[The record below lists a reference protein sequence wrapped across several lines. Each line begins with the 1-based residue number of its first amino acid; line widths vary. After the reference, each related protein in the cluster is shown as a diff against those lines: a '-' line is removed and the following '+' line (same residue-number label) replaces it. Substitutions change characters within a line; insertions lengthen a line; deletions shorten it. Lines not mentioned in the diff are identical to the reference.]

1 MKLITLNCHSLIE
14 EDYEEKFSLFIGG
27 ICAERPDILALQEV
41 NQTMGGPEVSPEEL
55 IQTGYIPPGG
65 DTSPLPV
72 RRDNHGFRCA
82 KALSCQGLPLSWTWI
97 PAKTGYGRYDEG
109 LALFSSFPIKEAE
122 GFYITGSHDYQNW
135 RTRKAVLAALQ
146 LPEGLQYACCLHMGR
161 WDDPQEPF
169 SRQWRRLM
177 DRLYPLS
184 GYRIWLLGD
193 FNAPSWRRKE
203 SLDLILEDG
212 WLDTFASGQ
221 DASCGSIREGWTV
234 SEGIDG
240 WWDQGQAPEGMRIDY
255 IFTNQP
261 ACVSSSRVIFTP
273 KLYGTVSDHRAVAVK
288 IQNNVTKGD
297 I

>member
-14 EDYEEKFSLFIGG
+14 EDYEEKFPLFIGG

-177 DRLYPLS
+177 DRL
-184 GYRIWLLGD
+184 
-193 FNAPSWRRKE
+193 
-203 SLDLILEDG
+203 
-212 WLDTFASGQ
+212 
-221 DASCGSIREGWTV
+221 
-234 SEGIDG
+234 
-240 WWDQGQAPEGMRIDY
+240 
-255 IFTNQP
+255 
-261 ACVSSSRVIFTP
+261 
-273 KLYGTVSDHRAVAVK
+273 
-288 IQNNVTKGD
+288 
-297 I
+297 